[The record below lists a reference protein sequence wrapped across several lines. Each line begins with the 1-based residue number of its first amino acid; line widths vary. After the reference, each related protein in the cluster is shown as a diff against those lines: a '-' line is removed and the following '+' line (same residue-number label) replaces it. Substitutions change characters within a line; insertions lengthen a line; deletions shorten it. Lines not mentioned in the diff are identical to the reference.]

1 MPAFSGVTSNLGNPD
16 APSFCNA
23 ALAAACFACIACN
36 AAGDTAGAVDTA
48 GAGAVSVSGNKDSC
62 SPALGALG
70 ACGSIKPGN
79 PAGAFGLAGLSALR
93 LDGLK
98 ESGPGR
104 NGGKKLSVWP
114 NFCACNSPT
123 SVRG

>member
-1 MPAFSGVTSNLGNPD
+1 MRHL
-16 APSFCNA
+16 
-23 ALAAACFACIACN
+23 FAMLFLLRLVLPVPPVLRVR
-36 AAGDTAGAVDTA
+36 AAGDTAGA

-79 PAGAFGLAGLSALR
+79 PAGAFVLAGLSALR

-123 SVRG
+123 PVRG